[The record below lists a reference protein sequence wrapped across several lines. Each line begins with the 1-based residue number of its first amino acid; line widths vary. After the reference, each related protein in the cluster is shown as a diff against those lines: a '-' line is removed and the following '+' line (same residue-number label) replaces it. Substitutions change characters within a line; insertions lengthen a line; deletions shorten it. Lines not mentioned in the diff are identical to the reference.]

1 MAALVIFM
9 AANDCFTN
17 KTFSCSNVKKKQ
29 VLVSEASFAN
39 RKSLLFEIS
48 RYLFASH
55 EVWFVI
61 IFNQY
66 ALSYLII
73 NL

>member
-9 AANDCFTN
+9 TANDCFTN
-17 KTFSCSNVKKKQ
+17 KTFSCSNVKKNQ

-39 RKSLLFEIS
+39 RKSLSYEIS

-55 EVWFVI
+55 EV
-61 IFNQY
+61 
-66 ALSYLII
+66 
-73 NL
+73 

>member
-17 KTFSCSNVKKKQ
+17 KTFSCSNVK
-29 VLVSEASFAN
+29 LVSEASFAN